1 METENF
7 KYTLKEGFISVEGKL
22 DGKAADELVSVLRKN
37 DLSILDFDGVSS
49 VDFEALRFF
58 LNTVKSGYGIRI
70 DNANDEVCAAFE
82 DSGVSSFVNISRK
95 PKPLNIGDFEEFGAG
110 FLSRSFNSKDGK
122 SMLKVYG
129 KNYNQLYVPNE
140 KAIARAVTK
149 FGISTP
155 LVGSLYTVDGCPA
168 ISFEKIVGK
177 RSFSRIIADEPE
189 RLEEVAVLFARKCKE
204 LHSTQADTSLFP
216 DREQVYRKAVAQ
228 VKELTDDEKAKVLAL
243 IDTVPK
249 TTTLLHG
256 DLQLG
261 NIIMAP
267 SGETLWIDLNDF
279 SYGNPYYDMGMWYF
293 LTHFNSDEAVMGLF
307 HITRAQILQVWD
319 FFIREYYG
327 VNTKE
332 EVEAKT
338 SELEKSAIIQMTYLG
353 SNYGF
358 VNDMEKGL
366 KALIAKNL

>member
-1 METENF
+1 MEMKNY
-7 KYTLKEGFISVEGKL
+7 KYSIEEGFVSTEGEL
-22 DGKAADELVSVLRKN
+22 DGKAAEEVVSVLRKSGLN
-37 DLSILDFDGVSS
+37 ILDFSGVTS
-49 VDFEALRFF
+49 VGFEALRYF
-58 LNTVKSGYGIRI
+58 LNTVKSGFGIRI
-70 DNANDEVCAAFE
+70 DNASDEVCALFE

-95 PKPLNIGDFEEFGAG
+95 PKPLNIEDFEEFGAG

-129 KNYNQLYVPNE
+129 KNYNKLYVPNE

-189 RLEEVAVLFARKCKE
+189 RLEEIAILFARKCKE

-216 DREQVYRKAVAQ
+216 DREQVYRNAVAQ
-228 VKELTDDEKAKVLAL
+228 VKELTDEEKAKVTAL

-249 TTTLLHG
+249 ATTLLHG

-279 SYGNPYYDMGMWYF
+279 SYGNPYFDMGMWYF
-293 LTHFNSDEAVMGLF
+293 LTHFNSEEAVMNLF
-307 HITRAQILQVWD
+307 HISKTQILQVWD
-319 FFIREYYG
+319 FFLREYYG
-327 VNTKE
+327 LNTSEQVE
-332 EVEAKT
+332 EK
-338 SELEKSAIIQMTYLG
+338 SKELEKAAIIQMTFLG

-358 VNDMEKGL
+358 VHGMENSL
-366 KALIAKNL
+366 KALIAKDL